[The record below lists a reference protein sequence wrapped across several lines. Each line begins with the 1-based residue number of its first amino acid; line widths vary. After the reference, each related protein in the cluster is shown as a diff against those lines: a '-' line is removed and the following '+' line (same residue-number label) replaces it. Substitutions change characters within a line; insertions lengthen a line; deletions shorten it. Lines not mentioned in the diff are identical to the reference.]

1 MNKLLKQILI
11 LICLIAVLILPYFVF
26 AQETPLG
33 KLESVGQEGG
43 YAQAD
48 KYTISKNIVGPIIQA
63 ALSLIGVIFLVLM
76 IYGGYS
82 WMTAH
87 GNEEQVTKAKNIIT
101 RAMIGLIIVVAAYA
115 IATFVTAYLIT
126 ESGALK

>member
-43 YAQAD
+43 YAQATET
-48 KYTISKNIVGPIIQA
+48 TISEIVGTA
-63 ALSLIGVIFLVLM
+63 VNVFLTLLGVIFIILIILA
-76 IYGGYS
+76 GYN
-82 WMTAH
+82 WMTA
-87 GNEEQVTKAKNIIT
+87 GGDEEKVTKAKSTIK
-101 RAMIGLIIVVAAYA
+101 RAIIGLIIIIGAYA
-115 IATFVTAYLIT
+115 IWVFVLLVLA
-126 ESGALK
+126 